1 MSIPRCVYLNN
12 AFSESFPRTHL
23 SACAMLQRQ
32 EHGPEAP
39 RPDLLEQFIW
49 HRRGAFRPTHVHHFQ
64 SPKSPF
70 SSTLPR
76 AFSEVG
82 KGTCRPDAHPIH
94 SPVGTHG
101 VHRKFQKSI
110 RDTTFI
116 YPLLVQA
123 VQPFIPKAAI
133 RPDMSHGWTV
143 SGYVPLSMHV
153 SPPLYY
159 CTQAYSTGS
168 DSRCHPAGPG
178 LHASLATC

>member
-23 SACAMLQRQ
+23 FACAMLQRQ

-39 RPDLLEQFIW
+39 RPNLLEQFIG

-82 KGTCRPDAHPIH
+82 KGTCRSDAHPIH
-94 SPVGTHG
+94 SPVGTRK
-101 VHRKFQKSI
+101 VHRKFQKTHQ
-110 RDTTFI
+110 RYRFM
-116 YPLLVQA
+116 YPLSVQA
-123 VQPFIPKAAI
+123 VQPLIPRLRIALTT
-133 RPDMSHGWTV
+133 SHGWTV

-153 SPPLYY
+153 SPFVL
-159 CTQAYSTGS
+159 
-168 DSRCHPAGPG
+168 
-178 LHASLATC
+178 LHTRL